1 MGYLY
6 QRHFGLTQ
14 EPFNITP
21 DPAFLYLSTSH
32 REALAQLSYG
42 INARKGF
49 LVLTGEVGTGKTTLI
64 QALLK
69 DLNTTTKTAIIFGT
83 ITSPMDLL
91 RYVCEEFGLTE
102 PKQPRHEMHDYLV
115 LLNDFLLET
124 YRRKNNCALI
134 VDEAQNLTVH
144 VLEGIRL
151 LSNFETPKDKLLQIV
166 LVGQPE
172 LAARLNAPEMRQLK
186 QRVTLRHQLR
196 PLSLNECREYISN
209 RIRCAGRDATIFSAD
224 ALECIFAYAGG
235 VPRLINVLC
244 DNAMLTGYALGIKEI
259 DSAIIKEV
267 AADLCLTLASLPVTG
282 PTAVG
287 RMNGF
292 QQLSSERAHQDQT
305 CPAFLES
312 ESRMAMSRE
321 AWQASSST
329 VTPKQLLDAVKNSLI
344 EAMGPMAELVL
355 QERIRFLGASSDAFP
370 QEKFSELIEDVGR
383 EILDQRMR
391 EKFYQVVRVHRE
403 ACRVPS
409 REKSEAR
416 EVRRSR
422 K

>member
-21 DPAFLYLSTSH
+21 DPAFLYLSASH

-64 QALLK
+64 QALLN
-69 DLNTTTKTAIIFGT
+69 DVNPTTETAMIFGT

-91 RYVCEEFGLTE
+91 RYVCEEFGLVD

-115 LLNDFLLET
+115 LLNEFLLEK
-124 YRRKNNCALI
+124 YRKKNNCALI
-134 VDEAQNLTVH
+134 IDEAQNLAVN
-144 VLEGIRL
+144 VLESIRL

-209 RIRCAGRDATIFSAD
+209 RIRFAGGEATIFSAD

-244 DNAMLTGYALGIKEI
+244 DNAMLTGYALGAREI
-259 DSAIIKEV
+259 DCAIIKEV
-267 AADLCLTLASLPVTG
+267 AADLCLTLASLSTTSPS
-282 PTAVG
+282 AVP
-287 RMNGF
+287 RANGF
-292 QQLSSERAHQDQT
+292 QQLSAERVHQDQT
-305 CPAFLES
+305 RS
-312 ESRMAMSRE
+312 ESQESKPRMAMSRE
-321 AWQASSST
+321 ASPPTLSSPG
-329 VTPKQLLDAVKNSLI
+329 TPKKMLDAVKNSLT

-355 QERIRFLGASSDAFP
+355 QERIRLLGASADAFP
-370 QEKFSELIEDVGR
+370 QEKFWELIEDVSR
-383 EILDQRMR
+383 EILDEAMRRQFQRVMR
-391 EKFYQVVRVHRE
+391 AQRQ
-403 ACRVPS
+403 S
-409 REKSEAR
+409 
-416 EVRRSR
+416 
-422 K
+422 